1 MALAGPPPLLDR
13 SPLTAVLGDL
23 REERAA
29 SVPFPPGDTRFS
41 LSRTRRFAND
51 PLPLMLDSYER
62 FGPVFTLRLFHG
74 NVVFMLGPAA
84 NHYITVSHAANFT
97 WRESHFRDL
106 IGLMG
111 DGLLTIDGDFHRRS
125 RLIMLP
131 GFHRERIAASV
142 EVMVGETN
150 AALDQLAAGDRIDLY
165 TWTRR
170 LALRIAMR
178 ALFGLDPDG
187 ERARAVDAAGLFEQA
202 LSFFSSE
209 YAFRMLRGPHTPW
222 ARLQQAARSLDQL
235 IYAEISSRRASGA
248 RGEDILSLL
257 LDAHDEDGTT
267 LTDLQI
273 RDEVMTLMFAGHD
286 TTTSTVAFMFHELAH
301 HPEIVARLPGRARLP
316 ARRRAA
322 HAFAADVGR
331 ALRAGDGLRRDAP
344 HVPARLDRAAALG
357 RAVRVRRP
365 SVPGRAFV
373 NYSSWASHH
382 LPDVFAEPDRFRP
395 ERFTPEAKAALGKGA
410 YVPFGGGSRTCI
422 GMRFGQLE
430 IRTIAT
436 LLLSRFTLSQ
446 PEDFHLEI
454 RQMPTISP
462 KNGLPMIVQARSA
475 QARPKITACSP
486 PPSPDGPA
494 TALAPTPSTY
504 TRGLS
509 IRVSFSPSSGKP
521 SGCTT
526 SLPSCARATASTD
539 ALTPNRPPLALT
551 CTRPSCAA
559 LQPHFEPFAQRLPHV
574 RTRGSCLSQ
583 QRIAVLLKARV
594 VQLQW
599 TLLHVFGRH
608 AHALHPARFAE

>member
-1 MALAGPPPLLDR
+1 VALVGPPPLLDTN
-13 SPLTAVLGDL
+13 PFAAVLGDL
-23 REERAA
+23 REERSA

-41 LSRTRRFAND
+41 LARTRRFAND
-51 PLPLMLDSYER
+51 PLPLLLDSYER

-84 NHYITVSHAANFT
+84 NHYMTVSHAANFT

-142 EVMVGETN
+142 DVMMSETN
-150 AALDQLAAGDRIDLY
+150 AALDQLAVGDRIDLY

-187 ERARAVDAAGLFEQA
+187 ETARAVDAAGLFEQA

-209 YAFRMLRGPHTPW
+209 YALRMLRGPYTPW
-222 ARLQQAARSLDQL
+222 ARLQQAARALDRL
-235 IYAEISSRRASGA
+235 IYAEISSRRASGE

-257 LDAHDEDGTT
+257 LDAHDEDGNT

-286 TTTSTVAFMFHELAH
+286 TTTSTVTFMFHELAH
-301 HPEIVARLPGRARLP
+301 HPEIVVRLQAEQDSELLDGQPTPTQLMSGELSELELVFDETLRMYPP
-316 ARRRAA
+316 AWIGPRRSVE
-322 HAFAADVGR
+322 AFEF
-331 ALRAGDGLRRDAP
+331 AG
-344 HVPARLDRAAALG
+344 H
-357 RAVRVRRP
+357 

-382 LPDVFAEPDRFRP
+382 LPDVYPEPEEFRP
-395 ERFTPEAKAALGKGA
+395 ERFAPEAKAALPKGA

-436 LLLSRFTLSQ
+436 LLLARFTLSL
-446 PEDFHLEI
+446 PDDFKLEI

-462 KNGLPMIVQARSA
+462 KDGLGMIVH
-475 QARPKITACSP
+475 P
-486 PPSPDGPA
+486 
-494 TALAPTPSTY
+494 
-504 TRGLS
+504 
-509 IRVSFSPSSGKP
+509 
-521 SGCTT
+521 
-526 SLPSCARATASTD
+526 
-539 ALTPNRPPLALT
+539 
-551 CTRPSCAA
+551 RPSRET
-559 LQPHFEPFAQRLPHV
+559 QSRRSSMPSVHW
-574 RTRGSCLSQ
+574 G
-583 QRIAVLLKARV
+583 
-594 VQLQW
+594 
-599 TLLHVFGRH
+599 
-608 AHALHPARFAE
+608 

>member
-1 MALAGPPPLLDR
+1 MALVGPLPLLDGN
-13 SPLTAVLGDL
+13 PFAALLGDL

-29 SVPFPPGDTRFS
+29 TVPFPPGETRFS
-41 LSRTRRFAND
+41 LARTRRFAD
-51 PLPLMLDSYER
+51 EPLPMLLEAYER

-142 EVMVGETN
+142 DVMVQETSS
-150 AALDQLAAGDRIDLY
+150 ALDRLTLGAQIDLY
-165 TWTRR
+165 SWTRR

-187 ERARAVDAAGLFEQA
+187 ATARSVDAAGLFEQA
-202 LSFFSSE
+202 LSFYASD
-209 YAFRMLRGPHTPW
+209 YAFRMLRGPFTPW
-222 ARLQQAARSLDQL
+222 ARLQRAARSLDRL
-235 IYAEISSRRASGA
+235 IYSEISSRRRSGE

-267 LTDLQI
+267 LTDLQV

-286 TTTSTVAFMFHELAH
+286 TTTSTVAFMFYELAH
-301 HPEIVARLPGRARLP
+301 HPEIVARLLAEQ
-316 ARRRAA
+316 
-322 HAFAADVGR
+322 
-331 ALRAGDGLRRDAP
+331 DAP
-344 HVPARLDRAAALG
+344 SGELSELEMVLDETLRKYPPAWIG
-357 RAVRVRRP
+357 PRRSVEP
-365 SVPGRAFV
+365 FEFAGHSVPGRAFV

-382 LPDVFAEPDRFRP
+382 LPEVYPEPEDFRP
-395 ERFTPEAKAALGKGA
+395 ERFTPEAKAALPKGA

-436 LLLSRFTLSQ
+436 LMLARFTLSL
-446 PEDFHLEI
+446 PSDFRLKI

-462 KNGLPMIVQARSA
+462 KDGLPMIVHPR
-475 QARPKITACSP
+475 TATPVS
-486 PPSPDGPA
+486 G
-494 TALAPTPSTY
+494 LA
-504 TRGLS
+504 
-509 IRVSFSPSSGKP
+509 
-521 SGCTT
+521 
-526 SLPSCARATASTD
+526 
-539 ALTPNRPPLALT
+539 
-551 CTRPSCAA
+551 
-559 LQPHFEPFAQRLPHV
+559 
-574 RTRGSCLSQ
+574 
-583 QRIAVLLKARV
+583 AVA
-594 VQLQW
+594 
-599 TLLHVFGRH
+599 
-608 AHALHPARFAE
+608 